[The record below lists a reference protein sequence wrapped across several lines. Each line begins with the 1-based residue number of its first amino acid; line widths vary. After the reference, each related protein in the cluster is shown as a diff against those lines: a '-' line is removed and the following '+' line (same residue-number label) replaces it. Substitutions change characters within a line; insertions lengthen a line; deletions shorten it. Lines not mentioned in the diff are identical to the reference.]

1 MKEKNKERKH
11 KIKKKMIM
19 KKKNFL
25 EKEMNYE
32 F

>member
-1 MKEKNKERKH
+1 MEEKNKE
-11 KIKKKMIM
+11 KIKKKMMM